1 MRFLLIISFAIF
13 SNYSYCSY
21 ADSTFSDKC
30 YFSRDGKVALVSE
43 LDFVRF
49 SKYSQRFPVF
59 GLYHLGEN
67 RPNINIAISN
77 DSVYF
82 FNDSLDSDFLPIRID
97 SSFAKQYFL
106 LKYKFALGENVTPFM
121 SIEISERFLR
131 EENIYDFS
139 QNVDVTDT
147 IIPALKAFF
156 FDYFLEFKYY
166 NRIIFRDTLL
176 NTYAVKKHLMEGLN
190 EVEKKEIYKSD
201 EELKGTDGYGTR
213 IYSNADK
220 TLFFIRAKYD
230 VSSYIPITGESSY
243 LWIDQTSKKERIV
256 ETYTT
261 SFRMDDPI
269 ELRVLI
275 KSGN

>member
-1 MRFLLIISFAIF
+1 M
-13 SNYSYCSY
+13 
-21 ADSTFSDKC
+21 
-30 YFSRDGKVALVSE
+30 
-43 LDFVRF
+43 RF
-49 SKYSQRFPVF
+49 SKYSERFPVF

-82 FNDSLDSDFLPIRID
+82 FNDSLDSEFLPLRID

-106 LKYKFALGENVTPFM
+106 HKYKFALGENVTPFM
-121 SIEISERFLR
+121 SIEISERFLK
-131 EENIYDFS
+131 EENIDSFRNLDQFNNTIVRTFS
-139 QNVDVTDT
+139 A
-147 IIPALKAFF
+147 IY

-275 KSGN
+275 KSVN